1 MKTTA
6 PNAAAPIA
14 QDTQQNALDLS
25 SPNVQI
31 IRSPHKVNYSV
42 VNNIGIDDPR
52 LDPTA
57 LAILMKRLRKPDGW
71 KLIPKVIAKEMGKN
85 ISTIRK
91 YLNQLMDY
99 GYLVCRVIKNAHG
112 QYAGYDYVLVEDGT
126 GVDLEISTKP
136 TPGRK
141 KGKIEACNPHGYKK
155 SEKTAP
161 GKAEPGNFT
170 YIVNTKK
177 SNYRSKQIQDLS
189 PTPQLSNEEENDVWS
204 DLYSDSSQVEL
215 TSITLEPEPSKIDSC
230 ETEQA
235 KVPCTE
241 TIPSVDEYSAAE
253 KTIVSPIKPTRKERR
268 SARRDTT
275 WVEFGQQNGLWQSLE
290 ELQSFMAALYAH
302 AVNNPRLHTPSKWV
316 ESEVQKTIDRGT
328 GTHWTEYCAGLQV
341 GTIDQKPWADVHG
354 NVNLSFRSYIEQSKM
369 GESGNST
376 ARAVELAAQVLG
388 DPFKAGLMWNEYQR
402 RLERE
407 VAEKAKCE
415 LLGVT
420 YDAPCV
426 LKPKPLIDNEAT
438 AQTQQLLRIDDAS
451 QVCQPVMES
460 IAPVLALEAEVE
472 ASESSVVGEAPWDA
486 IAEKMVAIEESQS
499 QSLAPGA
506 FGIMEKMERLREK
519 MGFSK
524 PEVTSLSDAYREPK
538 PVDQV
543 EAVEFKAWYDL
554 VKAAGLVDYSYS
566 DARCHAIVVLVGG
579 EALPWRDAR
588 RVLGGG

>member
-1 MKTTA
+1 MT
-6 PNAAAPIA
+6 
-14 QDTQQNALDLS
+14 S
-25 SPNVQI
+25 SPNIQI
-31 IRSPHKVNYSV
+31 IRSPHKINFSV
-42 VNNIGIDDPR
+42 INNVGIDDPR

-57 LAILMKRLRKPDGW
+57 LAILMKRLRKPDTW

-85 ISTIRK
+85 IETIRK
-91 YLNQLMDY
+91 YLNQLAEY
-99 GYLVCRVIKNAHG
+99 GYLVKRMIKNARG
-112 QYAGYDYVLVEDGT
+112 QYAGYQYVLVEDGT
-126 GVDLEISTKP
+126 GEDLEICSDP
-136 TPGRK
+136 LPGK
-141 KGKIEACNPHGYKK
+141 ETLKSLACNPHGYGKT
-155 SEKTAP
+155 EKTEHGLP
-161 GKAEPGNFT
+161 GHGNSED
-170 YIVNTKK
+170 IVNTKG

-189 PTPQLSNEEENDVWS
+189 PTPHFKIEEEIDVWS
-204 DLYSDSSQVEL
+204 NSYSDSSQVEL
-215 TSITLEPEPSKIDSC
+215 TPVILEPEPSKIDRHQ
-230 ETEQA
+230 TESAQD
-235 KVPCTE
+235 PCTE
-241 TIPSVDEYSAAE
+241 TILSVDKSSAAAAE
-253 KTIVSPIKPTRKERR
+253 KTIVSTVKPTRKERR
-268 SARRDTT
+268 SARYDAT

-316 ESEVQKTIDRGT
+316 ESEVQKTCDRGT

-354 NVNLSFRSYIEQSKM
+354 NVNLSFRSYIEQSKI

-376 ARAVELAAQVLG
+376 SRAVELAAQVLSN
-388 DPFKAGLMWNEYQR
+388 PFKAGLMWNEYQR

-451 QVCQPVMES
+451 QVCQPVMEPLNP
-460 IAPVLALEAEVE
+460 ILALEAEVE
-472 ASESSVVGEAPWDA
+472 ASESVVGEAPWDA
-486 IAEKMVAIEESQS
+486 IAAKMVALEESQS
-499 QSLAPGA
+499 QPAAQGA
-506 FGIMEKMERLREK
+506 VGIMEKMQRLREK

-524 PEVTSLSDAYREPK
+524 PEVTPLSDVYREPK

-588 RVLGGG
+588 RILGGG

>member
-1 MKTTA
+1 MSKFLA
-6 PNAAAPIA
+6 KKH
-14 QDTQQNALDLS
+14 
-25 SPNVQI
+25 
-31 IRSPHKVNYSV
+31 RNY
-42 VNNIGIDDPR
+42 
-52 LDPTA
+52 
-57 LAILMKRLRKPDGW
+57 
-71 KLIPKVIAKEMGKN
+71 
-85 ISTIRK
+85 
-91 YLNQLMDY
+91 
-99 GYLVCRVIKNAHG
+99 
-112 QYAGYDYVLVEDGT
+112 
-126 GVDLEISTKP
+126 EI
-136 TPGRK
+136 
-141 KGKIEACNPHGYKK
+141 
-155 SEKTAP
+155 
-161 GKAEPGNFT
+161 
-170 YIVNTKK
+170 
-177 SNYRSKQIQDLS
+177 
-189 PTPQLSNEEENDVWS
+189 
-204 DLYSDSSQVEL
+204 EL
-215 TSITLEPEPSKIDSC
+215 PSITLEPEPSKIDLQQ
-230 ETEQA
+230 TEQA
-235 KVPCTE
+235 KTPCTE
-241 TIPSVDEYSAAE
+241 TIPCVEEYSAAAAE
-253 KTIVSPIKPTRKERR
+253 KTIVSAVKPTRRERR
-268 SARRDTT
+268 SARHDAT

-376 ARAVELAAQVLG
+376 SRAVELAAQVLS

-426 LKPKPLIDNEAT
+426 LKPKPLIDSEAT

-460 IAPVLALEAEVE
+460 KPVLALEAEVE
-472 ASESSVVGEAPWDA
+472 ASESLVGEAPWDA
-486 IAEKMVAIEESQS
+486 IAEKMVEIEEFQS
-499 QSLAPGA
+499 AAPVA
-506 FGIMEKMERLREK
+506 VGIVEKMQRLREK

-524 PEVTSLSDAYREPK
+524 PEVTSLADAYREPK

-588 RVLGGG
+588 RVLGVG

>member
-1 MKTTA
+1 MT
-6 PNAAAPIA
+6 
-14 QDTQQNALDLS
+14 S
-25 SPNVQI
+25 SPNIQI
-31 IRSPHKVNYSV
+31 IRSPHKINFSV
-42 VNNIGIDDPR
+42 INNVGIDDPR

-71 KLIPKVIAKEMGKN
+71 RLIPKVIAKEMGKN

-91 YLNQLMDY
+91 YLNQLIDY
-99 GYLVCRVIKNAHG
+99 GYLVKQSVKNARG
-112 QYAGYDYVLVEDGT
+112 QYAGYFYVLVEDGT
-126 GVDLEISTKP
+126 GGDIEISSAP
-136 TPGRK
+136 LPGK
-141 KGKIEACNPHGYKK
+141 ETLKSLACNPHGYGKN
-155 SEKTAP
+155 EKTEP
-161 GKAEPGNFT
+161 GKTEPENFT
-170 YIVNTKK
+170 HIVNTKK
-177 SNYRSKQIQDLS
+177 SNYKSKQIQDLS
-189 PTPQLSNEEENDVWS
+189 PTSQIQNEEEIDVWS
-204 DLYSDSSQVEL
+204 DSYSDSSQVEL
-215 TSITLEPEPSKIDSC
+215 TPVILEPEPSKIDLQ
-230 ETEQA
+230 ETKSAQD
-235 KVPCTE
+235 PCTE
-241 TIPSVDEYSAAE
+241 TIPSVDKSSAAAAE
-253 KTIVSPIKPTRKERR
+253 KTIVSTVKPTRKERR
-268 SARRDTT
+268 SARHDAT
-275 WVEFGQQNGLWQSLE
+275 WVEFGEQNGLWQSLE

-316 ESEVQKTIDRGT
+316 ESEVQKTCDRGT

-354 NVNLSFRSYIEQSKM
+354 NVNLSFRSYIEQSKI

-376 ARAVELAAQVLG
+376 ARAVELAAQVLSN
-388 DPFKAGLMWNEYQR
+388 PFKAGLMWNEYQR

-451 QVCQPVMES
+451 QVCQSSIVES
-460 IAPVLALEAEVE
+460 KPVLALEAEV
-472 ASESSVVGEAPWDA
+472 ESSVVGEAPWDA
-486 IAEKMVAIEESQS
+486 IAAKMVEIEESQS
-499 QSLAPGA
+499 QSAAQEPI
-506 FGIMEKMERLREK
+506 GIMEKMQRLKEK
-519 MGFSK
+519 MGFNK
-524 PEVTSLSDAYREPK
+524 PQVTPLSDVYREPK

-588 RVLGGG
+588 RILGGG

>member
-1 MKTTA
+1 MTYCQT
-6 PNAAAPIA
+6 
-14 QDTQQNALDLS
+14 S
-25 SPNVQI
+25 QI
-31 IRSPHKVNYSV
+31 IRAPHTENFFVAQNQVARDRRLSAKARAVLINLLTRPDNWAINIKFLCAEMCMGV
-42 VNNIGIDDPR
+42 VAVKK
-52 LDPTA
+52 A
-57 LAILMKRLRKPDGW
+57 L
-71 KLIPKVIAKEMGKN
+71 KELE
-85 ISTIRK
+85 SC
-91 YLNQLMDY
+91 
-99 GYLVCRVIKNAHG
+99 GYLVRERLRDAIGRFNGSAHAIIESPVVKDDKTPS
-112 QYAGYDYVLVEDGT
+112 QPFLPSVQV
-126 GVDLEISTKP
+126 STVSIP
-136 TPGRK
+136 TV
-141 KGKIEACNPHGYKK
+141 
-155 SEKTAP
+155 S
-161 GKAEPGNFT
+161 
-170 YIVNTKK
+170 K
-177 SNYRSKQIQDLS
+177 SNTIRNTENNNYQNEQILNLS
-189 PTPQLSNEEENDVWS
+189 PTPQFLNEEEIDVWS
-204 DLYSDSSQVEL
+204 DSYSDSSQVEL
-215 TSITLEPEPSKIDSC
+215 PSITLEPEPSKIDSC

-235 KVPCTE
+235 KDPCTE
-241 TIPSVDEYSAAE
+241 TVPSVDEYSAAAAE
-253 KTIVSPIKPTRKERR
+253 KTIVSAVKPTRKERR

-376 ARAVELAAQVLG
+376 ARAVELAAQVLS

-420 YDAPCV
+420 YDAPNV

-451 QVCQPVMES
+451 QVCQPAVEL

-472 ASESSVVGEAPWDA
+472 PSESVVGEAPWDL
-486 IAEKMVAIEESQS
+486 IAQKMVAIEESQC
-499 QSLAPGA
+499 QPV
-506 FGIMEKMERLREK
+506 GIVEKMQRLREK

-524 PEVTSLSDAYREPK
+524 PEVTSLADFYREPK
-538 PVDQV
+538 PIDQV
-543 EAVEFKAWYDL
+543 ESKEFAAWYNV
-554 VKAAGLVDYSYS
+554 VKAAHLVNYSYS
-566 DARCHAIVVLVGG
+566 DPHCHAVVVMADGVTV
-579 EALPWRDAR
+579 LPWRDAR
-588 RVLGGG
+588 DLLAKS